1 MATEAITKGPI
12 LPQDIERVL
21 IGGDLAKLTID
32 QRLSYYNS
40 LCQSLGL
47 NPMTRPFDYLN
58 LNGKLVLYAK
68 KDATE
73 QLRKRWGVSVEE
85 VRHDFKQELG
95 LYVVTAIGNDAT
107 GRKDTGTGAVSV
119 ANLKGD
125 ALANAIMKAE
135 TKAKRR
141 LTLSIC
147 GLGMLDETEIETI
160 RGARVLAEVQRV
172 SGELKQKKAT
182 EAGVVYLIGKT
193 KCAIPADGRLD
204 LDSLLAGAD
213 GKDVEVGVTE
223 KVGPKGRYLE
233 ITEVYRIGQY
243 DYEHAQE
250 QGKTTLQVAGEQ
262 SLEHV
267 KQLQAPEDVDA
278 LVNHSDIEAFGL
290 TEDDIPKDVP
300 SADEIGFKKSRKAQ

>member
-1 MATEAITKGPI
+1 MATQELAKVPI
-12 LPQDIERVL
+12 LPEAIERVL
-21 IGGDLAKLTID
+21 IGGDLAKLDID

-40 LCQSLGL
+40 LCHSLGL
-47 NPMTRPFDYLN
+47 NPLTRPFDYLN

-85 VRHDFKQELG
+85 CRHDFQKELG
-95 LYVVTAIGNDAT
+95 LYVVTAIGHDSE

-119 ANLKGD
+119 AGLKAD
-125 ALANAIMKAE
+125 DLANAIMKAE

-160 RGARVLAEVQRV
+160 KGARIGSERQRV
-172 SGELKQKKAT
+172 AGTLKQKKAT

-213 GKDVEVGVTE
+213 DKDVEVGVEE
-223 KVGPKGRYLE
+223 KVGPKGKYLE
-233 ITEVYRIGQY
+233 VVDVYRIGQY
-243 DYEHAQE
+243 DYEHAHE
-250 QGKTTLQVAGEQ
+250 SGKTTLQVAAEQ

-267 KQLQAPEDVDA
+267 KQLQAPEDADTFI
-278 LVNHSDIEAFGL
+278 NQ
-290 TEDDIPKDVP
+290 KDE
-300 SADEIGFKKSRKAQ
+300 SWLENLSEQQ

>member
-1 MATEAITKGPI
+1 MASEALSRPL
-12 LPQDIERVL
+12 LPEDIERVL
-21 IGGDLAKLTID
+21 LGGDLAKLTPD
-32 QRLSYYNS
+32 QKLSYYNN
-40 LCQSLGL
+40 LCKSLGL
-47 NPMTRPFDYLN
+47 NPLTRPFDYLN
-58 LNGKLVLYAK
+58 LKGKLVLYAK

-85 VRHDFKQELG
+85 CRHDFQKELG
-95 LYVVTAIGNDAT
+95 LYVVTAIGHDSE

-119 ANLKGD
+119 AGLKGD

-147 GLGMLDETEIETI
+147 GLGMLDETEIETV
-160 RGARVLAEVQRV
+160 RGARVLAEVQRI

-213 GKDVEVGVTE
+213 GKDVEVGAIE
-223 KVGPKGRYLE
+223 KAGPKGKYLE

-243 DYEHAQE
+243 DYEHAHE
-250 QGKTTLQVAGEQ
+250 QGKTTLQVAAEQ

-267 KQLQAPEDVDA
+267 KKLNAPEDADQYITDA
-278 LVNHSDIEAFGL
+278 DVQGVELEFGNKY
-290 TEDDIPKDVP
+290 EDV
-300 SADEIGFKKSRKAQ
+300 SF